1 MTIAEGTQFG
11 PYRLLEKIG
20 AGGMGE
26 VYRVLDT
33 RLEREVALKLV
44 SANYLTSG
52 SGSSPQAHD
61 TPVTPA
67 SGNHLSHERF
77 LREARS
83 AATLNHPN
91 VCAIYDTGEQDGRP
105 YLVMELLRGV
115 TLKKYLADAGG
126 HGLPADE
133 VVTFAQQA
141 AAALAAAHA
150 KGIIHRDIK
159 PANLFVIDAVRGK
172 RQIKILDFGLAKRQ
186 EGVAAA
192 DSRIHGAPGSG
203 SEDETAIGPGVATME
218 LTSPG
223 SAVGTVS
230 YMSPEQARGMPL
242 DARTDLFSL
251 GTVIY
256 EMATGKTPFGG
267 SSTADVFVSLLR
279 EEPSPVS
286 TVNPVMPKKLDAV
299 VAKLLRKEPAQ
310 RYASAEQLQEALE
323 NLDAGAV
330 LPPEKTTAPGKK
342 WPWAAA
348 AVVVLLLAGGLAW
361 WKSKPGAAPRTAVG
375 PAGSAESGTP
385 EPKKDSIILADFVNH
400 TGDPV
405 FDTTLNQALEIELQQ
420 SPVINIVSQQHLA
433 QSVKF
438 LGKPDGTPVTP
449 AIAREIGEREGV
461 KAILTGTIANL
472 GKEYVIT
479 LTAQNTATGDEIVS
493 EQARAPDKEHVLDAL
508 GKAAA
513 AMRGKLG
520 EDLESIKK
528 LDTPFGQATTPSL
541 EAFRA
546 YALGDKAHNSAR
558 DIPEAEGHYLRAIEL
573 DPNFAM
579 AYARLGVVY
588 VNSGQVNKANK
599 YFARAYALAK
609 NVSERERLYI
619 TGHYNQDVTG
629 DIPKVIETLQEA
641 IQTYPGQIDNYI
653 NINVA
658 YQALGQYEQG
668 IAYAQ
673 KGVELDPQDAIA
685 AQNLLSDY
693 TALGRMAE
701 AKTEL
706 ERGRR
711 LGLDNSTD
719 DLVGHLETYFLLGQ
733 LQEVPRLMAKVA
745 GRPDEFIATQ
755 ALAAMQQYSGQ
766 YRMAAAT
773 MQRAFEQAGH
783 AKAPDVQAGVLLNR
797 ALAEGLAGLCEGN
810 EAAVQQ
816 ALVLDKSK
824 QTQATATQ
832 AAAVCGN
839 GKVSLPLAMELS
851 KKFPQD
857 TLIQDVFA
865 PLSKAFVALAAGRAQ
880 EAVDA
885 AEPAKPYDTNF
896 PASYVQ
902 GLGYLQLHDASHAL
916 NAFQAA
922 IRANSGTVQLL
933 NVPYRA
939 QVQLGLAR
947 AYTMG
952 GDKASAKKAYEAFF
966 LTWKDADADLP
977 MLVAAKKNTPR
988 SKVKREKSCVEPSLF
1003 LSLFLPCCWLVANRL
1018 TTRRCAPWA
1027 KRSATSWCSASRT
1040 PRKIKIK
1047 PSSNCKPPWSLSKP

>member
-44 SANYLTSG
+44 SATYLTSSGG
-52 SGSSPQAHD
+52 SGSPPQAHD
-61 TPVTPA
+61 TPITPG

-126 HGLPADE
+126 HGLPADQ
-133 VVTFAQQA
+133 VIAFAQQA

-172 RQIKILDFGLAKRQ
+172 RQIKILDFGLAKKQ

-203 SEDETAIGPGVATME
+203 SEDETAVGPGVVTME

-267 SSTADVFVSLLR
+267 ASTADVFVSLLR
-279 EEPSPVS
+279 EEPLPVS
-286 TVNPVMPKKLDAV
+286 TLNPAMPKKLDAIV
-299 VAKLLRKEPAQ
+299 EKLLRKEPAQ
-310 RYASAEQLQEALE
+310 RYANAEQLQEALE
-323 NLDAGAV
+323 NPDAGPVQPA
-330 LPPEKTTAPGKK
+330 LKTIALGKK

-348 AVVVLLLAGGLAW
+348 ALGLLLFAGALAW
-361 WKSKPGAAPRTAVG
+361 WKSKPGVLPATAVG
-375 PAGSAESGTP
+375 TASSAQSDTATAP
-385 EPKKDSIILADFVNH
+385 ETKKDSIILADFVNH

-438 LGKPDGTPVTP
+438 LGKPDGTLVTP
-449 AIAREIGEREGV
+449 TIAREIGEREGV

-479 LTAQNTATGDEIVS
+479 LMAQNTATGDEIVS
-493 EQARAPDKEHVLDAL
+493 EQAQAPDKEHVLGAL

-546 YALGDKAHNSAR
+546 YALGDKAHNRAR

-599 YFARAYALAK
+599 YFAKAYALSK

-619 TGHYNQDVTG
+619 TGHYNQNVTG
-629 DIPKVIETLQEA
+629 DLPKVIETLQEA

-658 YQALGQYEQG
+658 YQAMGQYEQG

-673 KGVELDPQDAIA
+673 KGIELDPQDAIA

-733 LQEVPRLMAKVA
+733 PQEVPRLMAKAA

-755 ALAAMQQYSGQ
+755 ALAAMQEYSGE

-783 AKAPDVQAGVLLNR
+783 ARAPDVQAGILLNR
-797 ALAEGLAGLCEGN
+797 ALAEGMAGLCQGN

-816 ALVLDKSK
+816 ALLLDKSK

-839 GKVSLPLAMELS
+839 AKVALPLAMELS

-865 PLSKAFVALAAGRAQ
+865 PLSRALVALAAGQAQ
-880 EAVDA
+880 QAVHD
-885 AEPAKPYDTNF
+885 AEPAKAYDTNF

-902 GLGYLQLHDASHAL
+902 GLAYLQLHDAGHAL
-916 NAFQAA
+916 NAFQSA

-947 AYTMG
+947 AYAMG

-977 MLVAAKKNTPR
+977 MLVAA
-988 SKVKREKSCVEPSLF
+988 
-1003 LSLFLPCCWLVANRL
+1003 
-1018 TTRRCAPWA
+1018 
-1027 KRSATSWCSASRT
+1027 
-1040 PRKIKIK
+1040 RKEYAV
-1047 PSSNCKPPWSLSKP
+1047 L

>member
-1 MTIAEGTQFG
+1 MAIAEGTQFG

-33 RLEREVALKLV
+33 RLQREVALKLV
-44 SANYLTSG
+44 SDTYLVADAG
-52 SGSSPQAHD
+52 SGSPTPLHPHD
-61 TPVTPA
+61 TPAQATPH
-67 SGNHLSHERF
+67 SGSHTSHERF

-105 YLVMELLRGV
+105 YLVMELLRGE
-115 TLKKYLADAGG
+115 TLKRYLAQAGG
-126 HGLPADE
+126 KGLSAEE
-133 VVTFAQQA
+133 VVAFAQQA

-159 PANLFVIDAVRGK
+159 PANLFVVDALRGK
-172 RQIKILDFGLAKRQ
+172 HQIKILDFGLAKKQ
-186 EGVAAA
+186 AGVAAV
-192 DSRIHGAPGSG
+192 DSRTYGLPGSAG
-203 SEDETAIGPGVATME
+203 SDETAVGLGEATLE

-230 YMSPEQARGMPL
+230 YMSPEQARGAPL

-267 SSTADVFVSLLR
+267 GSTADVFVALLR
-279 EEPSPVS
+279 EDPPPVS
-286 TVNPVMPKKLDAV
+286 TVNPAMPKQLDPI
-299 VAKLLRKEPAQ
+299 VAKLLAKEAAR
-310 RYASAEQLQEALE
+310 RYASAEELQEDLE
-323 NLDAGAV
+323 GLRVQAT
-330 LPPEKTTAPGKK
+330 PPAKPVAAKGLK

-348 AVVVLLLAGGLAW
+348 AVVLLLIAGGLGW
-361 WKSKPGAAPRTAVG
+361 WKLRPSAATAPAVATGTEPGNAQSGAGAAPEG
-375 PAGSAESGTP
+375 
-385 EPKKDSIILADFVNH
+385 KKDSIILADFVNH

-438 LGKPDGTPVTP
+438 LGKPEGTPVTP
-449 AIAREIGEREGV
+449 EIAREIGEREGV

-472 GKEYVIT
+472 GKQYVIT

-493 EQARAPDKEHVLDAL
+493 EQAQAPDKEHVLEAL

-513 AMRGKLG
+513 AIRGKLG

-546 YALGDKAHNSAR
+546 YALGDKAHNRAH

-588 VNSGQVNKANK
+588 INSGQVAKANK
-599 YFARAYALAK
+599 YFARAYELSK

-619 TGHYNQDVTG
+619 AGHYYETVSG
-629 DIPKVIETLQEA
+629 DLPKVIETLQEA
-641 IQTYPGQIDNYI
+641 IQAYPGQEDNYI
-653 NINVA
+653 NINSTYA
-658 YQALGQYEQG
+658 TLGQFEQG
-668 IAYAQ
+668 IPYGQ
-673 KGVELDPQDAIA
+673 KGIELDPQDSIA
-685 AQNLLSDY
+685 SENLLMDY
-693 TALGRMAE
+693 VGLGRMTE

-706 ERGRR
+706 ERARG
-711 LGLDNSTD
+711 LGLESSTD
-719 DLVGHLETYFLLGQ
+719 DLVVHMSAYFLLGEP
-733 LQEVPRLMAKVA
+733 QEVQRIMAKVA
-745 GRPDEFIATQ
+745 GRPDEFTATDV
-755 ALAAMQQYSGQ
+755 LAQTQQFSGQ
-766 YRMAAAT
+766 YRMAVAT
-773 MQRAFEQAGH
+773 TRRAFEQAGH
-783 AKAPDVQAGVLLNR
+783 AKAPDAQAGILLQGAAAR
-797 ALAEGLAGLCEGN
+797 GAAGLCEGN
-810 EAAVQQ
+810 EAAVKQ
-816 ALVLDKSK
+816 ALLLDQSK
-824 QTQATATQ
+824 QTQATAAL
-832 AAAVCGN
+832 AAAICSDS
-839 GKVSLPLAMELS
+839 KLALPLSLELS
-851 KKFPQD
+851 RKFPQD
-857 TLIQDVFA
+857 TLIQDVYS
-865 PLSKAFVALAAGRAQ
+865 PLSKAFVALSAGRAQ

-885 AEPAKPYDTNF
+885 AEPAKPYDANF

-902 GLGYLQLHDASHAL
+902 GLAYLQLHDGGHAL
-916 NAFQAA
+916 SAFQAA
-922 IRANSGTVQLL
+922 IRANSGIAMQLTL
-933 NVPYRA
+933 FPFRA

-947 AYTMG
+947 AYAMG

-977 MLVAAKKNTPR
+977 MLVAAKK
-988 SKVKREKSCVEPSLF
+988 EYAAL
-1003 LSLFLPCCWLVANRL
+1003 
-1018 TTRRCAPWA
+1018 
-1027 KRSATSWCSASRT
+1027 
-1040 PRKIKIK
+1040 
-1047 PSSNCKPPWSLSKP
+1047 